1 MSVPSVPAEENLPP
15 HAELIALS
23 LRACQLA
30 KAAVSGAAEGLV
42 GFDAASFDAVA
53 ECERELDRIDREMD
67 ERAPNLLP
75 GLDARQARELLACV
89 KFVIDL
95 ERIGDLVSG
104 FAGRARAVGRRL
116 APADVQDLARMAAV
130 LEKMLTEIYHAY
142 SMRDLE
148 RAINVLRADG
158 EIDRQRNLIFIR
170 HVECPE
176 AQIESIQ
183 VLLMA
188 QALERAGDHT
198 KNLAEE
204 VCHLVSGH
212 TVRHVLRM
220 HDKPVEQMFLDWL
233 RHNPTRKP

>member
-1 MSVPSVPAEENLPP
+1 MNAQPVSVAETLPP

-30 KAAVSGAAEGLV
+30 KTAVSGAAEGLV
-42 GFDAASFDAVA
+42 GFDTASFDAVA
-53 ECERELDRIDREMD
+53 DCERELDRIDREMD
-67 ERAPNLLP
+67 ERAPDVLP
-75 GLDARQARELLACV
+75 GLDARHAREILACV

-104 FAGRARAVGRRL
+104 FSGRARAVGRQL
-116 APADVQDLARMAAV
+116 AAPDVQDLARMAAT
-130 LEKMLTEIYHAY
+130 LEKMLTEVYHAY
-142 SMRDLE
+142 STRDLE
-148 RAINVLRADG
+148 RAVNVLRADG

-170 HVECPE
+170 HLECPDS
-176 AQIESIQ
+176 QVESIQ

-220 HDKPVEQMFLDWL
+220 HDKPLEQMFLDWL
-233 RHNPTRKP
+233 RNNPPRKP